1 MDCIGPDTAPDG
13 YNPPTALRPETPKE
27 PSLRDPTMTSR
38 KGILTTLILVLVAAV
53 AAWSKLRFVGQDGYD
68 APQRWRVEEF
78 AIPKAAPVPTA
89 QTAPEGAARQP
100 AMGH

>member
-1 MDCIGPDTAPDG
+1 
-13 YNPPTALRPETPKE
+13 
-27 PSLRDPTMTSR
+27 MTSR

-78 AIPKAAPVPTA
+78 AMPKAAPVPTV